1 VKRWGLERLAAYSGV
16 VFVAMFVLGFL
27 VGGNPPDLT
36 ASKERWTLWFAANHR
51 RELAA
56 AILIGVALVAFVWFL
71 GSLWSAL
78 RGAGQP
84 RLAAV
89 ALASGLAAAGLG
101 YVWVAVWA
109 SAYRV
114 GIDQQSLLK
123 GMVDFGDTAVTVIG
137 FPLAGLAA
145 STAIASARAGFLPR
159 WYAPAGGLTA
169 LVLLFGGGALAQ
181 HGFYRP
187 DGPYAFLAL
196 AVFLVWTAVTSVL
209 IAGAIPAEAAGSTLE
224 AHP

>member
-1 VKRWGLERLAAYSGV
+1 MRRWGPERLAAYSGV
-16 VFVAMFVLGFL
+16 LFVGLFVLGFL
-27 VGGNPPDLT
+27 VAGNPPDLT
-36 ASKERWTLWFAANHR
+36 APEERWAFWFAQNHR

-56 AILIGVALVAFVWFL
+56 AILVGVALVAFVWFL
-71 GSLWSAL
+71 GSVWAAL
-78 RGAGQP
+78 RAAGEP

-89 ALASGLAAAGLG
+89 ALGMGLAAAGLG

-114 GIDQQSLLK
+114 LVDQQSLLK
-123 GMVDFGDTAVTVIG
+123 GMVDVGDTAATVIG

-145 STAIASARAGFLPR
+145 STAIAARRAGFLPR
-159 WYAPAGGLTA
+159 WYAPAGGLVA

-187 DGPYAFLAL
+187 DGPYAFFTLV
-196 AVFLVWTAVTSVL
+196 VFLVWTAGTSVL
-209 IAGAIPAEAAGSTLE
+209 LGARARAAEPSAA
-224 AHP
+224 

>member
-1 VKRWGLERLAAYSGV
+1 MKRWGPERLAAYSGIL
-16 VFVAMFVLGFL
+16 FVGLFVLGFL

-71 GSLWSAL
+71 GSVWAAL
-78 RGAGQP
+78 RGAGET

-89 ALASGLAAAGLG
+89 ALGSGLAAVGLG

-123 GMVDFGDTAVTVIG
+123 GMVDFGDTAATVIG
-137 FPLAGLAA
+137 FPLAGLVAA
-145 STAIASARAGFLPR
+145 SAIASRRAGFLPR
-159 WYAPAGGLTA
+159 WYGPAGGLA
-169 LVLLFGGGALAQ
+169 AVVLLFGGGALAQ
-181 HGFYRP
+181 NGFYRP
-187 DGPYAFLAL
+187 DGPYAFFAL
-196 AVFLVWTAVTSVL
+196 IVFLVWTAVTSVL
-209 IAGAIPAEAAGSTLE
+209 LGARAPAAEPSAV
-224 AHP
+224 